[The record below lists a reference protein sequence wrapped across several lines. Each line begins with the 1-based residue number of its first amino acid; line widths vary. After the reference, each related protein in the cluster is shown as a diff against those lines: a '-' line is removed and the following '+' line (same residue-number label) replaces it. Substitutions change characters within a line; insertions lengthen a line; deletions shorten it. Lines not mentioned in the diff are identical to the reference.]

1 MSMVIRI
8 VVLAAFLLE
17 LVIGALLLVITPG
30 GIHVGPYPGPEPLS
44 PVFQLVGL
52 ALVCAGLGGLGGLG
66 EAYKLNPQPE
76 VPSARMSELPANR
89 PRG

>member
-1 MSMVIRI
+1 VIRI

-17 LVIGALLLVITPG
+17 LVIGALLIVMTPG
-30 GIHVGPYPGPEPLS
+30 GIHIGPYPGPEPLS
-44 PVFQLVGL
+44 LVFQLVGVALL
-52 ALVCAGLGGLGGLG
+52 AGGIGGLG

-76 VPSARMSELPANR
+76 VPSVRMSELPANR